1 MVKVRRTTAAVT
13 TNNSVATRKMAS
25 LQCVCSETMEASCDV
40 PDPSMVPW
48 MVLAVA
54 MFVVTKVWCT
64 DEGEDDDA
72 PDGMYQ

>member
-1 MVKVRRTTAAVT
+1 MTS
-13 TNNSVATRKMAS
+13 NSVAVGKMAS

-48 MVLAVA
+48 MMMAVA
-54 MFVVTKVWCT
+54 LFVVTKLWCT
-64 DEGEDDDA
+64 DEEEDEDDA